1 MIALL
6 SVMLSAFADEVTIAK
21 CEYWLD
27 HDFDGRSE
35 LPVSPEGVFEH
46 TFDMSGEEA
55 GLHALALRFCDSK
68 GLWTSPVLRHFVKV
82 REEKSVNSSLSEFIY
97 WLDYDKEHAVKSSCA
112 DGFVEMSLDVSVMS
126 PGLHAMT
133 YMVSENNG
141 LYSSAV
147 TRYFIVPHKAP
158 KEGKMIAGYE
168 YWFNYDAPVYV
179 AVTPSPVVE
188 LTDVTIDAINV
199 QPMAIPDDYI
209 FDVEALTVT
218 CPESD
223 LFFGMQ
229 VIDDAGGRS
238 GAVVSDTVVM
248 DLTVKPA
255 FVDIAEDEPLTFA
268 SPVDGK
274 IAGVR
279 AEALPGDK
287 LTFRIDGGKVHA
299 DFYDGAGNRLSPS
312 GTRDGDAMTYEIE
325 CVVPMVYLLLH
336 SAADRMAVTEVS
348 LDRVTSGLDE
358 DAYATTGIA
367 VVDGGIMVEC
377 GEEISLTIYSL
388 SGMKLLDRGVAPG
401 KTLINIASG
410 CYVVTAT
417 DGTVTRVMVR

>member
-223 LFFGMQ
+223 LFFWN
-229 VIDDAGGRS
+229 
-238 GAVVSDTVVM
+238 
-248 DLTVKPA
+248 
-255 FVDIAEDEPLTFA
+255 
-268 SPVDGK
+268 
-274 IAGVR
+274 
-279 AEALPGDK
+279 
-287 LTFRIDGGKVHA
+287 
-299 DFYDGAGNRLSPS
+299 AGN
-312 GTRDGDAMTYEIE
+312 
-325 CVVPMVYLLLH
+325 
-336 SAADRMAVTEVS
+336 
-348 LDRVTSGLDE
+348 
-358 DAYATTGIA
+358 
-367 VVDGGIMVEC
+367 
-377 GEEISLTIYSL
+377 
-388 SGMKLLDRGVAPG
+388 
-401 KTLINIASG
+401 
-410 CYVVTAT
+410 
-417 DGTVTRVMVR
+417 